1 MVVVLSLATIDIMNG
16 KEAEFAAGKILPS
29 V

>member
-1 MVVVLSLATIDIMNG
+1 MVVVLSLATIGIMKG
-16 KEAEFAAGKILPS
+16 KEAEFAVGKKLPS